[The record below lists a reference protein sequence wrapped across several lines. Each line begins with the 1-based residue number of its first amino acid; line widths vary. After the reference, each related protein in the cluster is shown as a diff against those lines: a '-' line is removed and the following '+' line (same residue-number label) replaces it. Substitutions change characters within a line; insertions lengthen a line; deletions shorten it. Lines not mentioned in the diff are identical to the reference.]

1 MLFPADKKP
10 PLHMMYKFI
19 FRFLAVWLITLQALA
34 QSDMIKAKTDIR
46 FTIKNAGLN
55 VEGTFGEAKTTIRF
69 DEQNPELAAFA
80 AVVAVSSINT
90 GIRARDRHLLKEDYF
105 HAAQYPD
112 IQMKSRRISR
122 KDSQHWEGEFDLTIR
137 GITKTLTIPF
147 TYRKTAE
154 GAIFTAQFSLNR
166 LDFQVGM
173 SSWLM
178 GDEVKVRVRIEH

>member
-1 MLFPADKKP
+1 
-10 PLHMMYKFI
+10 MMYKLI
-19 FRFLAVWLITLQALA
+19 FRLSTVWLITLQALA

-55 VEGTFGEAKTTIRF
+55 VEGTFGEAKTTVHF
-69 DEQNPELAAFA
+69 DEKKPELAAFA

-122 KDSQHWEGEFDLTIR
+122 KDSQHWQGEFDLTIR

-147 TYRKTAE
+147 TYQKTAE
-154 GAIFTAQFSLNR
+154 KVIFTALFSLNR
-166 LDFQVGM
+166 LDFQVGT
-173 SSWLM
+173 SNWLM
-178 GDEVKVRVRIEH
+178 GDEVKVRVRIESSL

>member
-1 MLFPADKKP
+1 
-10 PLHMMYKFI
+10 MMYKFI
-19 FRFLAVWLITLQALA
+19 FRLLAVWLITLQTLA

-55 VEGTFGEAKTTIRF
+55 VEGTFSEAKTTICF
-69 DEQNPELAAFA
+69 DEQHPELAAFA
-80 AVVAVSSINT
+80 SVVAVSSINT

-112 IQMKSRRISR
+112 IQMKSRKIKR

-154 GAIFTAQFSLNR
+154 DMLFSAQFSLNR
-166 LDFQVGM
+166 LDFQVGQ

-178 GDEVKVRVRIEH
+178 GDEVKVRVRIASSL

>member
-1 MLFPADKKP
+1 
-10 PLHMMYKFI
+10 MMYKFI
-19 FRFLAVWLITLQALA
+19 FRLLAAWLMTLQALA
-34 QSDMIKAKTDIR
+34 QSDITKTKTDIR

-55 VEGTFGEAKTTIRF
+55 VEGTFSEAQTTIRF

-80 AVVAVSSINT
+80 AVVAVGSINT

-112 IQMKSRRISR
+112 IRMKSRKVSR

-154 GAIFTAQFSLNR
+154 RAIFTAQFSLNR
-166 LDFQVGM
+166 LDFQVGT

-178 GDEVKVRVRIEH
+178 GDEVKVRVVIASPL